1 MYVQTSKYGW
11 KKPPFFRSE
20 ISIPP
25 KSLANDQPLVATEPN
40 PKPDADEFAKP
51 MASEHGK
58 ARKSNPV
65 EKQKTRRG
73 GIKHKGKHTRTFSLL
88 GNNSAG
94 LKANSD
100 TTRSWEVPEFSCYN
114 SFTPLVVKYYMV

>member
-20 ISIPP
+20 ISISH
-25 KSLANDQPLVATEPN
+25 KSLANDEPLVDTEPT
-40 PKPDADEFAKP
+40 PKTDADAKP
-51 MASEHGK
+51 MANEHGK

-65 EKQKTRRG
+65 AKQKTRRG
-73 GIKHKGKHTRTFSLL
+73 GIKHKRKHTRTFSLL

-94 LKANSD
+94 LKAKKEAW
-100 TTRSWEVPEFSCYN
+100 R
-114 SFTPLVVKYYMV
+114 PL